1 VSEIK
6 IPRMHADERRT
17 QLLITAFEVFSRK
30 GYEGA
35 TTREIAVAAGVNEAV
50 IFKHFPSKLALYR
63 AVLDYVHQSSGFDQW
78 VAELRELMAR
88 NDDQGIFRALAAK
101 ILEKHRN
108 QGGCQ
113 RLWMFAA
120 LEGHEPGL
128 AYAREL
134 TESAVHMLT
143 EYIARRQQEGAFRD
157 YNPRAILGLV
167 AGAAAHYGMMTSM
180 FGYPP
185 EISDERVA
193 ELFARIM
200 ITGVKAPALA
210 ERA

>member
-1 VSEIK
+1 M
-6 IPRMHADERRT
+6 PADERRN
-17 QLLITAFEVFSRK
+17 QLLETAFEVFSRK
-30 GYEGA
+30 GYEGG

-63 AVLDYVHQSSGFDQW
+63 AVLDYVHQTSGFEQW
-78 VAELRELMAR
+78 VSELRELMMR
-88 NDDQGIFRALAAK
+88 DDDQGIFRALASR
-101 ILEKHRN
+101 ILERHRK

-113 RLWMFAA
+113 RLWIFAA

-143 EYIARRQQEGAFRD
+143 EYIARRQQEGALQNH
-157 YNPRAILGLV
+157 NPRAILGLV

-180 FGYPP
+180 FGYSP
-185 EISDERVA
+185 EMSDERVA
-193 ELFARIM
+193 EAFAEIM
-200 ITGVKAPALA
+200 IHGVKAPAVA